1 VESKTILLVCA
12 AGFATTSMMKVRIQD
27 GLEERGV
34 VGVDVKVA
42 TVAKIPYF
50 IDQTDIIVSSLSLEE
65 GDYSVPIINGIP
77 LLTGK
82 GSGVVEEIIAK
93 LDLKGS

>member
-1 VESKTILLVCA
+1 MEKKTILLVCA
-12 AGFATTSMMKVRIQD
+12 AGFATTSMMKYKIED
-27 GLEERGV
+27 GLEGRGID
-34 VGVDVKVA
+34 VDIKVT

-50 IDQTDIIVSSLSLEE
+50 IDQTDLIVTSLSLEE
-65 GDYSVPIINGIP
+65 GDYSVPIVDGIA

-82 GSGVVEEIIAK
+82 GSGVIEEIIAK